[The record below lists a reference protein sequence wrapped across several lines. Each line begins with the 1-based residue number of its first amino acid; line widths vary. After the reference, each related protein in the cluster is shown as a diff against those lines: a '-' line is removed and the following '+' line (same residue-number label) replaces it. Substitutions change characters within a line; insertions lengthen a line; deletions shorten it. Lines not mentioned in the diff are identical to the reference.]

1 MVPVDGAERLHQS
14 HLEMWRGEL
23 APSGY
28 QHLLLSVSSHCLTT
42 MHTALESVLEHLL
55 LFFIFPQFL
64 GHMFVVV
71 NMVLQVAGCLMILIR
86 KYVTV
91 AVGMLFGIILLQ
103 VCRVCLVI
111 GMFVVFPGRA

>member
-1 MVPVDGAERLHQS
+1 
-14 HLEMWRGEL
+14 
-23 APSGY
+23 
-28 QHLLLSVSSHCLTT
+28 

-103 VCRVCLVI
+103 VCRVC
-111 GMFVVFPGRA
+111 VFGDWYVCCFSWQSVTYTVLWDVRFFMR